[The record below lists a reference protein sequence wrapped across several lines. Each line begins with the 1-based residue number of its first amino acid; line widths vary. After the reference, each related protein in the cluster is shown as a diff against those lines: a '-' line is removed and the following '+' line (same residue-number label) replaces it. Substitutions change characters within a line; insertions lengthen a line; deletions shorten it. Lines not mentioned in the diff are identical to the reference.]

1 MPVNS
6 PTKSTQVLTQELDNL
21 NKEISQGEAEINKEL
36 GLYPPKGLSPSLAK
50 IWDNFFQLIRKMYD
64 WDLFYKEHIKKFL
77 FDFFEVGK
85 KINGRKTTETEEIQI
100 KKLKLDEL
108 WINVNA
114 KVSDKKLMLEMLYLD
129 NMNEF
134 IDDYYENLATEEERI
149 EFLEMIY
156 EGNLPPEIQ
165 ELVDDY
171 EFSKLSPEEIDE
183 IQRMALAEA
192 TSKYQGKGGLNLG
205 KTGTVITAGEI
216 AEFIDSN
223 GDGANDLE
231 EPAITRKPRT
241 LPNLPNG
248 NFSQNQSQNSN
259 QPQQNQFQ
267 NQPNNQPNRQQGT
280 NNIANSTQNQQPV
293 NNQMPNNQN
302 SQPANNIAPFANNKF
317 EKLRNLPK

>member
-1 MPVNS
+1 MPNTKPVS
-6 PTKSTQVLTQELDNL
+6 PKIDVEEQFKLAIEET
-21 NKEISQGEAEINKEL
+21 NKEM
-36 GLYPPKGLSPSLAK
+36 GLFLPKNLSPQMTEV
-50 IWDNFFQLIRKMYD
+50 WEEFFDILRFMYRFD
-64 WDLFYKEHIKKFL
+64 VIYLQYVKKYL
-77 FDFFEVGK
+77 YDFFEIAKG
-85 KINGRKTTETEEIQI
+85 QS
-100 KKLKLDEL
+100 DEL
-108 WINVNA
+108 LRKKNAVQNMYQKA
-114 KVSDKKLMLEMLYLD
+114 KVSVEKQKEIMVMFYQEKYIEEME
-129 NMNEF
+129 NF
-134 IDDYYENLATEEERI
+134 YEDLATEEERI

-165 ELVDDY
+165 EIVDDY

-183 IQRMALAEA
+183 IQGMALAEA

-248 NFSQNQSQNSN
+248 NFSQKQSQNSN
-259 QPQQNQFQ
+259 QPQQNKFQ

>member
-1 MPVNS
+1 M
-6 PTKSTQVLTQELDNL
+6 
-21 NKEISQGEAEINKEL
+21 
-36 GLYPPKGLSPSLAK
+36 
-50 IWDNFFQLIRKMYD
+50 
-64 WDLFYKEHIKKFL
+64 
-77 FDFFEVGK
+77 
-85 KINGRKTTETEEIQI
+85 
-100 KKLKLDEL
+100 
-108 WINVNA
+108 
-114 KVSDKKLMLEMLYLD
+114 
-129 NMNEF
+129 
-134 IDDYYENLATEEERI
+134 
-149 EFLEMIY
+149 
-156 EGNLPPEIQ
+156 
-165 ELVDDY
+165 
-171 EFSKLSPEEIDE
+171 SPEEIDE

>member
-1 MPVNS
+1 MPNTKPVS
-6 PTKSTQVLTQELDNL
+6 PKIDVEEQFKLAIEET
-21 NKEISQGEAEINKEL
+21 NKEM
-36 GLYPPKGLSPSLAK
+36 GLFLPKNLSPQMTEV
-50 IWDNFFQLIRKMYD
+50 WEEFFDILRFMYRFD
-64 WDLFYKEHIKKFL
+64 VIYLQYVKKYL
-77 FDFFEVGK
+77 YDFFEIAKG
-85 KINGRKTTETEEIQI
+85 QS
-100 KKLKLDEL
+100 DEL
-108 WINVNA
+108 LRKKNAVQNMYQKA
-114 KVSDKKLMLEMLYLD
+114 KVSVEKQKEIMVMFYQEKYIEEME
-129 NMNEF
+129 NF
-134 IDDYYENLATEEERI
+134 YEDLATEEERI

-165 ELVDDY
+165 EIVDDY

>member
-1 MPVNS
+1 MPNTKPVS
-6 PTKSTQVLTQELDNL
+6 PKIDVEEQFKLAIEET
-21 NKEISQGEAEINKEL
+21 NKEM
-36 GLYPPKGLSPSLAK
+36 GLFLPKNLSPQMTEV
-50 IWDNFFQLIRKMYD
+50 WEEFFDILRFMYRFD
-64 WDLFYKEHIKKFL
+64 VIYLQYVKKYL
-77 FDFFEVGK
+77 YDFFESAKG
-85 KINGRKTTETEEIQI
+85 QS
-100 KKLKLDEL
+100 DEL
-108 WINVNA
+108 LRKKNAVQNMYQKA
-114 KVSDKKLMLEMLYLD
+114 KVSVEKQKEIMVMFYQEKYIEEME
-129 NMNEF
+129 NF
-134 IDDYYENLATEEERI
+134 YEDLATEEERI

-165 ELVDDY
+165 EIVDDY